1 MRSIGPSG
9 GHGGLWG
16 AVALV
21 LAMGAGFCGLGIE
34 AAAEA
39 HGVVR
44 SDSVRVPPADVA
56 FDEPAKAPAPSAP
69 EVEKLVWQ
77 GADVDG
83 DGQPDFANPTG
94 QGVRGC
100 DDYGCGAF
108 GAERDAGGR
117 RHEGVDFDATAGQ
130 AIDAPISGF
139 VRRIGYAYPGDPRFR
154 FIEIENPA
162 LHYEARV
169 FYVDPQV
176 REGQAVH
183 VGQPIGQARNLELR
197 YRGITNHVHL
207 EIERIGGRRLDAT
220 RFLSERMEQVPA
232 GGTAMAEAGAPKPRG

>member
-9 GHGGLWG
+9 GHGGRWG
-16 AVALV
+16 AMALV
-21 LAMGAGFCGLGIE
+21 LAMVAGFCGLGIE

-39 HGVVR
+39 HGVVK
-44 SDSVRVPPADVA
+44 SDRLDPPPEAA
-56 FDEPAKAPAPSAP
+56 FETPAKASAPSPP
-69 EVEKLVWQ
+69 EVVKLVWQ
-77 GADVDG
+77 GADIDG

-117 RHEGVDFDATAGQ
+117 RHEGVDFDAAAGQ
-130 AIDAPISGF
+130 AVDAPMSGF
-139 VRRIGYAYPGDPRFR
+139 VSRIGYAYPGDPHYR

-162 LHYEARV
+162 LRYVARV
-169 FYVDPQV
+169 FYVDPKV
-176 REGQAVH
+176 REGQAVR
-183 VGQPIGQARNLELR
+183 VGQPIGEARSLQLR

-207 EIERIGGRRLDAT
+207 EIERLGGRHLDPT
-220 RFLSERMEQVPA
+220 RFLTQRMEQVPA
-232 GGTAMAEAGAPKPRG
+232 GPSDLAQAAAPQPRG